1 MANGAQTSA
10 LTLTGLYPIVTTR
23 LRSATMGYYALLL
36 FCGALFLAGTGF
48 GIHAMVAGHE
58 KLFNL
63 SREVPWGILIS
74 TYVFFVVT
82 STGLCLVSSIGHV
95 FGNKDFMPIAKR
107 SVFLSI
113 ATILSGFFVIA
124 FEIKIPWRM
133 AVYNVISPN
142 LTSNIWWM
150 GTLYGAYLA
159 FMFAEYVCLLQ
170 DKHKPAVFCGF
181 SGSVAGIAAHSNL
194 GAVFG
199 LLMGREFWHGPY
211 MPIYFIASAMM
222 TGCAVIIL
230 FHFLGYRVNNEE
242 MSASMKNALRVTAK
256 LGVLLIC
263 VIMFFTCW
271 KMISG
276 IAGRPAGKYEAVMAL
291 LSGPYALNFW
301 VFELGLGMLF
311 PLVMFVRSKGEDLK
325 MMFYGALAMIVGIFV
340 MRYDLVVVGQIVP
353 VYHELG
359 VNEYKQLLSYVPSFH
374 EAIITLGG
382 FGLTAFLFLLGEK
395 LFVGHKVEEH
405 QAEGHMAE
413 AQQLAAAPIYSNLT
427 EDHTS

>member
-1 MANGAQTSA
+1 MAEGATTSV
-10 LTLTGLYPIVTTR
+10 LTLNALESLVVTR
-23 LRSATMGYYALLL
+23 LRSASLGYYFMLALSGVLVI
-36 FCGALFLAGTGF
+36 AAAAI
-48 GIHAMVAGHE
+48 GIVAMVQGHE
-58 KLFNL
+58 KYYNVY
-63 SREVPWGILIS
+63 REIPWGILIS

-95 FGNKDFMPIAKR
+95 FGNRDFMPIAKR

-133 AVYNVISPN
+133 AIYNVISPN

-150 GTLYGAYLA
+150 GTLYGIYLA
-159 FMFAEYVCLLQ
+159 FMFSEYVFLLM

-222 TGCAVIIL
+222 TGCSVIIL
-230 FHFLGYRVNNEE
+230 FHYLGYQVNGER
-242 MSASMKNALRVTAK
+242 MSGAMKNALRVTAK

-271 KMISG
+271 KIISG
-276 IAGRPAGKYEAVMAL
+276 LAGRPAGKYEAVMAL
-291 LSGPYALNFW
+291 LSGSYAMNFW
-301 VFELGLGMLF
+301 VFEVGLGMVF
-311 PLVMFVRSKGEDLK
+311 PLVMFLRSKGEDLK
-325 MMFYGALAMIVGIFV
+325 MMALGAGAMVVGIFV
-340 MRYDLVVVGQIVP
+340 MRYDLVMVGQIVP
-353 VYHELG
+353 VYQELG
-359 VNEYKQLLSYVPSFH
+359 VNEYHQLLNYSPSLS
-374 EAIITLGG
+374 EGIITLGG
-382 FGLTAFLFLLGEK
+382 FAMTAFLFLLGEK
-395 LFVGHKVEEH
+395 VFAGHKVEEH
-405 QAEGHMAE
+405 EHAPATELAGEHGRH
-413 AQQLAAAPIYSNLT
+413 AAA
-427 EDHTS
+427 HH

>member
-1 MANGAQTSA
+1 MANEAGTAQ
-10 LTLTGLYPIVTTR
+10 LTLNDLESLVATR
-23 LRSATMGYYALLL
+23 LKSGSMGYYLMLLL
-36 FCGALFLAGTGF
+36 CAGLVLAAVGL
-48 GIHAMVAGHE
+48 GIHSMVVGHD
-58 KLFNL
+58 KFYNVY
-63 SREVPWGILIS
+63 REVPWGILIS

-95 FGNKDFMPIAKR
+95 FGNQDFMPIAKR

-133 AVYNVISPN
+133 AIYNVISPN

-150 GTLYGAYLA
+150 GTLYGVYLA
-159 FMFAEYVCLLQ
+159 FMFAEYVFLLM

-222 TGCAVIIL
+222 TGCSVIIL
-230 FHFLGYRVNNEE
+230 FHLLGYKVNQEE
-242 MSASMKNALRVTAK
+242 MSGAMKKSLRVTAK

-263 VIMFFTCW
+263 VILFFTTW

-276 IAGRPAGKYEAVMAL
+276 LAGQPGGKYEAVMAL
-291 LSGPYALNFW
+291 ISGPYAVNFW
-301 VFELGLGMLF
+301 VFEVGLGMLF
-311 PLVMFVRSKGEDLK
+311 PLVMFVRSKGENLK
-325 MMFYGALAMIVGIFV
+325 MMFFGAAAMIIGIFV

-353 VYHELG
+353 VFHELG
-359 VNEYKQLLSYVPSFH
+359 VNEYKHLLSYAPSLY
-374 EAIITLGG
+374 ETVITLGG

-395 LFVGHKVEEH
+395 LFAGHKVEE
-405 QAEGHMAE
+405 GH
-413 AQQLAAAPIYSNLT
+413 
-427 EDHTS
+427 HH